1 MGNCG
6 PMRHLLRFG
15 ASIAP
20 GVLLCTATAA
30 VASGGGGHEA
40 IPLDKILWEMGIKIL
55 DVSIIAFFGFKFL
68 SKPIAQA
75 MADRSAAVRRS
86 LEEATA
92 GRREAEARLAEFQ
105 AKAAGL
111 DAEIDAMR
119 AQAAVDME
127 RERTLLI
134 NEGKAAAEH
143 VARHA
148 RDTIRQEFAKAR
160 AELHRDA
167 ADLAVRLAEE
177 HVRATMTAEDQRRLA
192 GSYFKEMETVR

>member
-1 MGNCG
+1 
-6 PMRHLLRFG
+6 MRRLLK
-15 ASIAP
+15 AAAIAAP
-20 GVLLCTATAA
+20 VALLAATAFA
-30 VASGGGGHEA
+30 AEGGHAEKMT
-40 IPLDKILWEMGIKIL
+40 LDAILWEMGIKVL

-75 MADRSAAVRRS
+75 MADRSARVRAAV
-86 LEEATA
+86 EEATA

-111 DAEIDAMR
+111 DAEIELMR
-119 AQAAVDME
+119 TQAAADME
-127 RERTLLI
+127 RERAMLI
-134 NEGKAAAEH
+134 DEGKAAAEH
-143 VARHA
+143 VAQHA
-148 RDTIRQEFAKAR
+148 KETIRQEIVKAR

-177 HVRATMTAEDQRRLA
+177 HVRAAMTADDQRRLA